1 MMNIQP
7 HVYYL
12 AQSAVDAAK
21 ETAEQ
26 TKDIVSKIT
35 TGKIA
40 QAFFVILATYL
51 ILKLLDWLVIWLS
64 ERIAKSWRLR
74 VKQFQ
79 PFLRMVLFTVVTVKL
94 DGERHFFF
102 ELNN

>member
-12 AQSAVDAAK
+12 AQSAGDAAK